1 MTTTTLTKNDFPVG
15 TTVENEYGKFTITD
29 ETAAVIVR
37 GDTVVET
44 TDYVDVAIR
53 QVQSTVDDL
62 INKAYKCYDSI

>member
-53 QVQSTVDDL
+53 QV
-62 INKAYKCYDSI
+62 